1 MISIKSER
9 EISLMREAGKR
20 LKETF
25 AEIEKH
31 LKVGITTKEIDEI
44 AHDYIIQNDCIPS
57 CLGYEGYPATICIS
71 INDEVVHGIP
81 RNYKIKNGDIV
92 SCDIVL
98 SYKGYHAD
106 ATRTYIIGT
115 VSKEIIDLVENTKK
129 AFYAG
134 VSKVREGV
142 RVKEI
147 SKAIEDYAHLHNLS
161 VVEELVG
168 HGIGIEM
175 HEEPDIP
182 NFDTNNNTRLKAG
195 MVICI
200 EPMLN
205 LGSKEVYLCEDEW
218 TVKTCDGKYS
228 SHYENTV
235 LVTKDGYEIL
245 TEENINGEKK
255 KCSK

>member
-9 EISLMREAGKR
+9 EIALMKEAGR
-20 LKETF
+20 ILSLAF
-25 AEIEKH
+25 DEIKQH
-31 LKVGITTKEIDEI
+31 IKVGITTKEIDKI
-44 AHDYIIQNDCIPS
+44 AYDFIIKHDCIPS
-57 CLGYEGYPATICIS
+57 CLGFEGYPATICTS

-81 RNYKIKNGDIV
+81 SNRKLKNGDII
-92 SCDIVL
+92 SCDLVL

-106 ATRTYIIGT
+106 ATRTYIIGE
-115 VSKEIIDLVENTKK
+115 VSDSIKDLVENTEK

-134 VSKVREGV
+134 VAKVRDGV
-142 RVKEI
+142 RIKEI
-147 SKAIEDYAHLHNLS
+147 SKAIEDYAHSHNLS

-168 HGIGIEM
+168 HGIGTSM

-182 NFDTNNNTRLKAG
+182 NYDDKNNTRLKAG

-205 LGSKEVYLCEDEW
+205 LGNKEVYLCEDEW
-218 TVKTCDGKYS
+218 TVKTCDKSYS

-235 LVTKDGYEIL
+235 LVTKDGYIIL
-245 TEENINGEKK
+245 TEENNKW
-255 KCSK
+255 